1 VRPARYHPAARE
13 ELGAA
18 IRHGEAE
25 RPERTCIAP
34 RRGAFKRGAIRSR
47 ASFEAVDRPS
57 PEQLA
62 RYRAMTPAE
71 RLRQSTRLY
80 WSARRLREA
89 HERTLHPDWTNEQI
103 SAHVRR
109 IFLRAGT

>member
-1 VRPARYHPAARE
+1 M
-13 ELGAA
+13 
-18 IRHGEAE
+18 
-25 RPERTCIAP
+25 
-34 RRGAFKRGAIRSR
+34 
-47 ASFEAVDRPS
+47 DRPS

-62 RYRAMTPAE
+62 RYREMTPME

-89 HERTLHPDWTNEQI
+89 YERSLHPDWTDREI
-103 SAHVRR
+103 GDHVRG